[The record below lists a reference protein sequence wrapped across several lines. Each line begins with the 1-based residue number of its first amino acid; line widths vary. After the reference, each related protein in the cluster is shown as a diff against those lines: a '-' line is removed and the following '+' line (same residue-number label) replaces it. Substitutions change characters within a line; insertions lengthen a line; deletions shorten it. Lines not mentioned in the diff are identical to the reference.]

1 MQVYRLRGALA
12 LTAIVAAAAC
22 SDNLS
27 VAQPTGFYANMSP
40 DQEVPAIALA
50 GATGTAVVTVYGPAT
65 TKSPGDSVHVKIDFS
80 GLSGAATQAHIHVG
94 SGTVAGPVRVNL
106 CGTGAPAPAC
116 TASPIDVRAGAVIG
130 ITFDSLY
137 SALKS
142 GGAYVNIHTTTN
154 AGGEIRGVI
163 NKDPLPTA
171 LITTSR

>member
-27 VAQPTGFYANMSP
+27 VAQPTGFYANMSA
-40 DQEVPAIALA
+40 DQEVPAVALP
-50 GATGTAVVTVYGPAT
+50 GATGTAVVTVFGPAT
-65 TKSPGDSVHVKIDFS
+65 TKSPGDSVHVIINFS
-80 GLSGAATQAHIHVG
+80 GLSGAAQMAHIHVG
-94 SGTVAGPVRVNL
+94 TGTVAGPVRVNL
-106 CGTGAPAPAC
+106 CGVAPLPAC
-116 TASPIDVRAGAVIG
+116 TVSPIDVRAGAVIG

>member
-1 MQVYRLRGALA
+1 MQVYRLRSALA

-27 VAQPTGFYANMSP
+27 VAQPTGFYANMSA
-40 DQEVPAIALA
+40 DQEVPAVALPGAA
-50 GATGTAVVTVYGPAT
+50 GSAVVTVFGPAT
-65 TKSPGDSVHVKIDFS
+65 TKSPGDSVHVVITFS

-106 CGTGAPAPAC
+106 CGTGAPVPAC
-116 TASPIDVRAGAVIG
+116 TVSPIDAKGTVLPAG

-142 GGAYVNIHTTTN
+142 GGAYVNIHTATN
-154 AGGEIRGVI
+154 AGGEVRGVI
-163 NKDPLPTA
+163 NKDPL
-171 LITTSR
+171 TTTP